1 MQDSEEKG
9 TLLRRGVLVFVGLA
23 ILTGVEFWVA
33 VGGLVAPLP
42 LLAVVAIGKMVII
55 AEYYMHL
62 RGVFQIDEGEH

>member
-33 VGGLVAPLP
+33 VGGLIAPLP
-42 LLAVVAIGKMVII
+42 LLAVVAIGKTVLI

-62 RGVFQIDEGEH
+62 RNVFQTEEGEH